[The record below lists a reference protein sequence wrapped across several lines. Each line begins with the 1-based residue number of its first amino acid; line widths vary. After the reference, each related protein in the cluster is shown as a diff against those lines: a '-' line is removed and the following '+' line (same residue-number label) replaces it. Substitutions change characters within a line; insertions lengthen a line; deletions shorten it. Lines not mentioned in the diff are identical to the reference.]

1 MVKER
6 EKEKG
11 KKKKKRRGKTLA
23 QNRKF
28 AKTQNAPDVSG
39 RATEATNTNPHT
51 VTNICSAKAE
61 ISVTRGG
68 HRLKESVKH
77 YFCPQ
82 SDRYSSGSGR
92 EV

>member
-1 MVKER
+1 MGKER

-28 AKTQNAPDVSG
+28 AKTQNPPDVSG
-39 RATEATNTNPHT
+39 RATEATNTNPRA
-51 VTNICSAKAE
+51 VTPIYSKAE